1 MLKQH
6 ILAGLLVSA
15 VAFPAYAQSTSPTAP
30 AVAPSTS
37 ASSTM
42 PASSGEFMTKA
53 APDQVMASKLIGTR
67 VMGSNNESIG
77 DVNDVIMDSKGQA
90 IAAIVGVGG
99 FLGIGEKD
107 VAVPFAALEFL
118 SEAQVAA
125 TNNANAPASAP
136 ATTGSTATA
145 PSGTMGTAAGT
156 GTRYGHDGD
165 EQCDDFHKLDLR
177 QQPATG
183 HLRMTKEQL
192 QAAPKFD
199 ASANRYNLRREGAPG
214 LKAGRPFSRLEGS
227 PPSKS

>member
-6 ILAGLLVSA
+6 IMAGLLVSA
-15 VAFPAYAQSTSPTAP
+15 VAFPAYAQSTSPAAP

-42 PASSGEFMTKA
+42 STSSSQFMTKA

-99 FLGIGEKD
+99 FLGIGETN

-125 TNNANAPASAP
+125 MNNANAPANAP
-136 ATTGSTATA
+136 ATTGSTTTA
-145 PSGTMGTAAGT
+145 PSGTMGTAGSGTMGTANSGTMGTAGS
-156 GTRYGHDGD
+156 GTM
-165 EQCDDFHKLDLR
+165 
-177 QQPATG
+177 ATNNATASTSSTSVNSPQRVV
-183 HLRMTKEQL
+183 LRMTKEQL

-199 ASANRYNLRREGAPG
+199 ASANR
-214 LKAGRPFSRLEGS
+214 
-227 PPSKS
+227 

>member
-42 PASSGEFMTKA
+42 PASSGDFMTKA

-136 ATTGSTATA
+136 VTTGSTATA
-145 PSGTMGTAAGT
+145 PSGTMGTAGTGTMGTAGT
-156 GTRYGHDGD
+156 GTM
-165 EQCDDFHKLDLR
+165 
-177 QQPATG
+177 ATNNATTSTSSTSVNSPQRVV
-183 HLRMTKEQL
+183 LRMTKEQL

-199 ASANRYNLRREGAPG
+199 ASANR
-214 LKAGRPFSRLEGS
+214 
-227 PPSKS
+227 